1 MTRADILDSARTAVT
16 RDRAAT
22 HGAAEES
29 FGLIARL
36 WSARLGLDLTGAQ
49 VALMMIDLKTAR
61 AWGNPG
67 HADNWV
73 DIAGY
78 AACGGE
84 IAGAAVEG
92 GAGAGGREPARVSD
106 GNPVPGALACPLCE
120 VVPLARFRRGVGELR
135 CRCGHGEPNLK
146 FWNRWVLAQ
155 TPAGTIAVAGS
166 GEQ

>member
-1 MTRADILDSARTAVT
+1 MTRAEILDTARTAVT

-22 HGAAEES
+22 HGDLDVT

-67 HADNWV
+67 HADNWL

-84 IAGAAVEG
+84 IAAVKSKTAE
-92 GAGAGGREPARVSD
+92 ADDEPDVVAPAQPNRLY
-106 GNPVPGALACPLCE
+106 GALACPHCQTVPQERRRNPAGE
-120 VVPLARFRRGVGELR
+120 VFCA
-135 CRCGHGEPNLK
+135 CHGEPNLK
-146 FWNRWVLAQ
+146 FWNRWVLSETRA
-155 TPAGTIAVAGS
+155 ACRLDRGA
-166 GEQ
+166 E